1 MSVEQAVQE
10 NERTIGSIHE
20 EIKHISGTE
29 EQQLAMRK
37 ALLKAREQ
45 KINLMVTGGTGVGKS
60 STINALFNM
69 EQAKVGVGVDPETM
83 DISKYELG
91 NLTIWDT
98 PGLGDGK
105 EKDLQHAKK
114 IVEKLC
120 QKDEEGFA
128 LIDLVLVIVD
138 ASNRDMGTTYE
149 LINEVIIKTMQT
161 EGKGRVLV
169 ALNKADEA
177 NGGVRGWDMQNNL
190 PKEATKKF
198 LRDKERSVHDR
209 IKEAT
214 GVDVKVVSYK
224 AGYTDP
230 DTGLRER
237 PWNLAA
243 LLDYILEYTPRHK
256 RMVLFENT
264 NPNADMWY
272 DNEDLQEHRKNI
284 LDSLAAGISDF
295 VDDVAFFASS
305 KVLEVLEGMEDAV
318 DAVASFIERIG
329 NFFDGL

>member
-1 MSVEQAVQE
+1 MNSDQAFQE
-10 NERTIGSIHE
+10 NDRTINSIHE
-20 EIKHISGTE
+20 DIKHIPGTE
-29 EQQLAMRK
+29 EQRLAIRK

-60 STINALFNM
+60 STINALFHM
-69 EQAKVGVGVDPETM
+69 EKAKVGVGVDPETM
-83 DISKYELG
+83 DIRKYELG

-120 QKDEEGFA
+120 QKGEDGYA

-149 LINEVIIKTMQT
+149 LINEVIIKTMQE
-161 EGKGRVLV
+161 EGTGRVLV

-177 NGGVRGWDMQNNL
+177 NGGMRGWDMQNNV

-198 LRDKERSVHDR
+198 LQEKERSVHDR
-209 IKEAT
+209 IQEAT
-214 GVDVKVVSYK
+214 GVDVKVISYK

-230 DTGLRER
+230 DTGMQEH
-237 PWNLAA
+237 PWNLAV
-243 LLDYILEYTPRHK
+243 LLDYILEYTPKHK
-256 RMVLFENT
+256 RVVLFENA
-264 NPNADMWY
+264 NPDVNMWQ
-272 DNEDLQEHRKNI
+272 DSEDLQTHLENIQDFLAEGISAFLSDAALFALSKISDALDGVEGI
-284 LDSLAAGISDF
+284 LDTAT
-295 VDDVAFFASS
+295 
-305 KVLEVLEGMEDAV
+305 
-318 DAVASFIERIG
+318 SFIGKI
-329 NFFDGL
+329 FDKLL